1 VTGKIESLLGF
12 QKDNEDD
19 PFLIYA
25 LAMEYAKINETGLAE
40 KNYQLLIDK
49 HPNYI
54 GTYLHY
60 AALLE
65 LLEKYDKANEI
76 YKTGLDKLKE
86 LNDGHAWSELANAYE
101 TFKLNKNH

>member
-1 VTGKIESLLGF
+1 MGF

-25 LAMEYAKINETGLAE
+25 LAMEYAKIKETRLAE
-40 KNYQLLIDK
+40 KKYQLLIDK
-49 HPNYI
+49 HPDYT

-76 YKTGLDKLKE
+76 YKIGLSKLKE
-86 LNDGHAWSELANAYE
+86 LNDEHAWSELNNAYE